1 MCGTLSLAARFL
13 LASARKL
20 LEDQSPISQTGL
32 VQWAEVPWWEAGL
45 LQSSALGSRE
55 SQ

>member
-1 MCGTLSLAARFL
+1 MCGTPSLTARSC

-20 LEDQSPISQTGL
+20 LEDQSPISQIHL
-32 VQWAEVPWWEAGL
+32 VLWREAGL
-45 LQSSALGSRE
+45 LQGSALGSRE